1 MLKKSL
7 ALWGALWLIV
17 NWVVGVALL
26 DKDRGSTIKSDI
38 AFYYVVRV
46 MSVA

>member
-26 DKDRGSTIKSDI
+26 DKHNGTPEKSDI
-38 AFYYVVRV
+38 AFYYVVRMISAV
-46 MSVA
+46 